1 MNIISARV
9 ARSLSRRATKAS
21 DVVDHTILRDESGR
35 IFDVVGN
42 IGHGTRDT
50 LSVDATLPLAPI
62 LGIEGARIEANVD
75 LLRSRVTDPH
85 TGARR
90 WISEDKIGR
99 ASGRV
104 KACQIVAV
112 WGGAVSEKKKNT

>member
-75 LLRSRVTDPH
+75 LIRSRVTRSEE
-85 TGARR
+85 RR
-90 WISEDKIGR
+90 VGKE
-99 ASGRV
+99 
-104 KACQIVAV
+104 C
-112 WGGAVSEKKKNT
+112 VSTCRSRWAPDH